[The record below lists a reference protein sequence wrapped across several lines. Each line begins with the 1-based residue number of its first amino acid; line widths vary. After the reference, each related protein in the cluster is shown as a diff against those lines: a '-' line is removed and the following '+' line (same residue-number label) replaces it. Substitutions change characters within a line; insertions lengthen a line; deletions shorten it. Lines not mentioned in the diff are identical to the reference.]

1 MRHEGQDLPVFV
13 EMPVFQRHR
22 EEYLSDES
30 YRRFQALLIANPESG
45 ALIRHSGGLRK
56 LRFED
61 ARRGKGRRGG
71 LRIIYYF
78 WTGGSEIWLFTVY
91 GKDEMADLSDSER
104 NELRRMLGNEL
115 HARSVCN

>member
-1 MRHEGQDLPVFV
+1 MRYERRDLPVFV

-30 YRRFQALLIANPESG
+30 YRQFQALLIANPESG
-45 ALIRHSGGLRK
+45 VLIRHTGGLRK

-61 ARRGKGRRGG
+61 ARRGKGRRSG

-91 GKDEMADLSDSER
+91 DKDEMADLSDPER
-104 NELRRMLGNEL
+104 KELRRMLNDEL
-115 HARSVCN
+115 HARRANT